1 MTEPIEVDAK
11 SQTPQPVGQVV
22 VTRFSD
28 GNLQLEGKGVNR
40 DVLVAMLREAEFLV
54 FTQAAKAREQSVIQV
69 AHAMPPFAP
78 RR

>member
-1 MTEPIEVDAK
+1 MSEPIEVDAP
-11 SQTPQPVGQVV
+11 QTPQPVGQVV
-22 VTRFSD
+22 LTRFAD

-40 DVLVAMLREAEFLV
+40 DALVAMLREAEFLV
-54 FTQAAKAREQSVIQV
+54 FTQAAKARERSVIQV